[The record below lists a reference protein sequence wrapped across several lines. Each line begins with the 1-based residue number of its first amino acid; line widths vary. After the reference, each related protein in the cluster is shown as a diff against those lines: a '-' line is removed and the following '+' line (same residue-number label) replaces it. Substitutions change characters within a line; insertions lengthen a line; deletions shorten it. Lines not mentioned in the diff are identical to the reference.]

1 MRKLMVVLFL
11 VAGFLCSSNP
21 VQASSFYAITDM
33 FSYTGTVTR
42 YATLD
47 DARAGVNVVGGPFGI
62 PARTADA
69 PYNTTSRDAAVYFV
83 NNAPSYNTT
92 NANIFMTAW
101 YYTTDPNNGTYSG
114 WGNPNNT
121 NTGFVQL
128 YDASGGTATSANANF
143 NGWDGAHYTQFNMAV
158 QGQNATYDNSYARLW
173 HAPNTGGAGGLT
185 KGIFLDYGLNLTAGG
200 LQGTYNPLTGPVES
214 TNHPTAVDGVFWA
227 IFQNTNT
234 VDPSLN
240 GYYVANFALGLDN
253 WAYGQGATLNG
264 ELAPSEF
271 GAPVPIPAAVWL
283 LGSGVVGLVALRR
296 RRQK

>member
-1 MRKLMVVLFL
+1 MR
-11 VAGFLCSSNP
+11 SS
-21 VQASSFYAITDM
+21 VGSSKIFHQFCRRKRGIL
-33 FSYTGTVTR
+33 R
-42 YATLD
+42 
-47 DARAGVNVVGGPFGI
+47 GVIVSRRRQLNVRPG
-62 PARTADA
+62 
-69 PYNTTSRDAAVYFV
+69 
-83 NNAPSYNTT
+83 
-92 NANIFMTAW
+92 
-101 YYTTDPNNGTYSG
+101 
-114 WGNPNNT
+114 
-121 NTGFVQL
+121 
-128 YDASGGTATSANANF
+128 
-143 NGWDGAHYTQFNMAV
+143 
-158 QGQNATYDNSYARLW
+158 
-173 HAPNTGGAGGLT
+173 TGGAGGLT